1 MRLNPNFD
9 LLGAAQDDLI
19 ARLLAGAIPTADLP
33 AAHGA
38 HVQRLIAAGF
48 CYDEASQCF
57 WDAVS
62 AARNDNGE
70 KT

>member
-1 MRLNPNFD
+1 MIAPNYDAF
-9 LLGAAQDDLI
+9 GAEQDTLI
-19 ARLLAGAIPTADLP
+19 GRLLAGAIPTKDLP

-48 CYDEASQCF
+48 GYDEASTAF

-62 AARNDNGE
+62 AARGEENDSN
-70 KT
+70 